1 MKRVLEVLD
10 VTAALNYSRIYD
22 MEEELDFSMVELG
35 SNHSE
40 NRL

>member
-22 MEEELDFSMVELG
+22 MEELDFSMVELG